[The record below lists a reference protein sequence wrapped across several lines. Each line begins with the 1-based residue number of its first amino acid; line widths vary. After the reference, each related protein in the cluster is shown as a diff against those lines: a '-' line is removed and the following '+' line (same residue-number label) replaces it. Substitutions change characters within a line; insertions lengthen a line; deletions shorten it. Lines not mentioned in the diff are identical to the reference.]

1 MNWNQ
6 GKHRPLPKSIAHGR
20 RFGGER
26 YCLSNERMG
35 DCGGEKSL
43 LQLLR
48 AADLTPR
55 LKVYD
60 FGELQTKENGGDG
73 Q

>member
-1 MNWNQ
+1 
-6 GKHRPLPKSIAHGR
+6 
-20 RFGGER
+20 
-26 YCLSNERMG
+26 MG

-48 AADLTPR
+48 AADLTPP